1 MHNEELC
8 NRYFTDNERRKQSSR
23 KNYENIFSDILDIC
37 SIFLEKNLVQ
47 RYVGKMWEVNDIVNH
62 KSFKS
67 GKIFA

>member
-23 KNYENIFSDILDIC
+23 KNYENIFSDILDIG
-37 SIFLEKNLVQ
+37 SIFLEKNLFQ